1 MTIPDSHKSSTGA
14 PGEVLQQTE
23 LELLQSIFQ
32 LLRLLLDG
40 EPVSVGRFAAAT
52 TRSLTEA
59 ETIFARLRAWGAEF
73 DAAGDFTGAGVTL
86 IPTPHHYT
94 VNSRHFYTW
103 CAPDTLFF
111 PLMFGHTAVVESSDP
126 VSGERIRAT
135 VGPGG
140 IERIEP
146 ASAMLT
152 SRKDGDADDVRGS
165 MCQYGHYFTSQETA
179 AEYVARQGGAGG
191 TPLDILAPD
200 SAFRLSEALTEQEP
214 LRSTKRA
221 NRVDEASSH

>member
-1 MTIPDSHKSSTGA
+1 
-14 PGEVLQQTE
+14 
-23 LELLQSIFQ
+23 
-32 LLRLLLDG
+32 
-40 EPVSVGRFAAAT
+40 
-52 TRSLTEA
+52 
-59 ETIFARLRAWGAEF
+59 
-73 DAAGDFTGAGVTL
+73 
-86 IPTPHHYT
+86 
-94 VNSRHFYTW
+94 
-103 CAPDTLFF
+103 
-111 PLMFGHTAVVESSDP
+111 MFGHTAVVESSDP

-152 SRKDGDADDVRGS
+152 SRKDDDAYDVRGS

-179 AEYVARQGGAGG
+179 AEYVARQGGAEG